1 MNNMLNIMALNQ
13 QFEQVNPAR
22 FWNDKLDALVNT
34 RPNPPTI
41 VCGDFNEVSGGRCIR
56 LLQKKANLFDAG
68 WEKGHGQGLTYHG
81 HKIMHFRLDH
91 ILHSE
96 EIKLNSIEVLDWTYS
111 DHIPLMITFEIKH

>member
-1 MNNMLNIMALNQ
+1 MLRLCEVEWLLDRVNN
-13 QFEQVNPAR
+13 
-22 FWNDKLDALVNT
+22 

-56 LLQKKANLFDAG
+56 LLQKKANLFDAW

-111 DHIPLMITFEIKH
+111 DHKPLMITFEIKH